1 MDSYLFTLSNKIIYE
16 CIMRTAL
23 NPIKMLSAGQKGYTF
38 FLLLQNVSKFDANIE
53 NQLNGLLKITY
64 TIVSYVLYTNR

>member
-1 MDSYLFTLSNKIIYE
+1 
-16 CIMRTAL
+16 MRTAL